1 MVWFCAT
8 DRVGSYGLPFARMF
22 KNISCP
28 VDSVSATGDI
38 GELVAKDWFLT
49 AAFKN
54 SLYAKGTDLKLPEA
68 IFDIGASTILPAT
81 DSPLLGKTGL
91 WDNTPAAGAF
101 FDKGV
106 NYIGA
111 FGATNWTANWTNF
124 NPQATSY

>member
-1 MVWFCAT
+1 M
-8 DRVGSYGLPFARMF
+8 FA
-22 KNISCP
+22 ST
-28 VDSVSATGDI
+28 ADI
-38 GELVAKDWFLT
+38 GGQVAKDWFMT

-54 SLYAKGTDLKLPEA
+54 SVYPKWTDLKLPEA
-68 IFDIGASTILPAT
+68 TFDIGASTILPAT

-106 NYIGA
+106 DYIGA
-111 FGATNWTANWTNF
+111 FGATNWASNWTNF